1 MVKHPTAIS
10 TLPESCSEKK
20 CNCFTSKEL
29 LKEAKKLTSSH
40 HTENCTY
47 FRALKLKPQKQ
58 IRALLMDTVLTDV
71 GHRVIHTQGS
81 TTFMY

>member
-1 MVKHPTAIS
+1 MHLFYKQRPAKGG
-10 TLPESCSEKK
+10 EKK
-20 CNCFTSKEL
+20 TKPTPN
-29 LKEAKKLTSSH
+29 H

-58 IRALLMDTVLTDV
+58 IRALLMDTVLIDV
-71 GHRVIHTQGS
+71 GHCGIHTQGS